1 MLQQKLDNWSRKT
14 RGPAP
19 LLRDDI
25 PRPLRIHRGD
35 IVSFLWGTSSKLST
49 VVITTKFDEL
59 EFCLDVRHVRHAKET
74 AAAFGYA
81 DR

>member
-1 MLQQKLDNWSRKT
+1 
-14 RGPAP
+14 
-19 LLRDDI
+19 
-25 PRPLRIHRGD
+25 
-35 IVSFLWGTSSKLST
+35 